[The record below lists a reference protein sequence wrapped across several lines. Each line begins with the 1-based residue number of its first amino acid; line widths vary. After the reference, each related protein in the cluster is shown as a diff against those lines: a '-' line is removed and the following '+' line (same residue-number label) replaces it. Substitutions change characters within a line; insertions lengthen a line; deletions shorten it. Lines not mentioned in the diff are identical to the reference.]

1 MPYLEIQNISYRYE
15 DGTKALDD
23 ISISITKGE
32 FAGLLASNGG
42 GKTTLLKT
50 VVGLIEPAT
59 GTILLNGKPLRKLR
73 RKELSSAIG
82 LVFQNPNDQLFAS
95 TVEEDVA
102 FGPKNLGLSD
112 DEVEERVRTSLDLV
126 DLAHVAKKPIH
137 HLSFGQQKRACIAG
151 VLAMRP
157 DILLLDEP
165 TAGLD
170 PKSESNLLHV
180 LGRLN
185 KKAGV
190 TVIIATH
197 MVDLMPLFVDHI
209 YVLKDGK
216 LSIEG
221 TPEAVFSSTEV
232 MEEVDLRLPYITH
245 LVEELKHKDHL
256 PLGELPLTIKDA
268 RSKLVSLIHEDIIKA
283 HSKEEIF

>member
-15 DGTKALDD
+15 DGTNALDD
-23 ISISITKGE
+23 VSISITKGE

-50 VVGLIEPAT
+50 IVGLIEPAT
-59 GTILLNGKPLRKLR
+59 GAILLNGKPLSKLR
-73 RKELSSAIG
+73 RKELSTTIG

-95 TVEEDVA
+95 TVEEDIA
-102 FGPKNLGLSD
+102 FGPKNIGLSD

-126 DLAHVAKKPIH
+126 DLTHLAKKPIH

-185 KKAGV
+185 KEAGV

-232 MEEVDLRLPYITH
+232 MEEVDLRLPYITY

-256 PLGELPLTIKDA
+256 PLDELPLTIKDA
-268 RSKLVSLIHEDIIKA
+268 RSKLVSLIQEDILEA

>member
-15 DGTKALDD
+15 DGTNALDD
-23 ISISITKGE
+23 VSISITKGE

-50 VVGLIEPAT
+50 IVGLIEPAT
-59 GTILLNGKPLRKLR
+59 GAILLNGKPLSKLR
-73 RKELSSAIG
+73 RKELSTTIG

-102 FGPKNLGLSD
+102 FGPKNIGLSD

-126 DLAHVAKKPIH
+126 DLTHLAKKPIH

-185 KKAGV
+185 KEAGV

-256 PLGELPLTIKDA
+256 PLDELPLTIKDA
-268 RSKLVSLIHEDIIKA
+268 RSKLVSLIQEDILEA

>member
-23 ISISITKGE
+23 ISISITRGD

-50 VVGLIEPAT
+50 IVGLIEPAT
-59 GTILLNGKPLRKLR
+59 GAILLDGTPLGKLR
-73 RKELSSAIG
+73 RKELSTAIG
-82 LVFQNPNDQLFAS
+82 LVFQNPNDQLFAA

-180 LGRLN
+180 LGKLN
-185 KKAGV
+185 KEAGV

-245 LVEELKHKDHL
+245 LVEELKRKDHL
-256 PLGELPLTIKDA
+256 PLDELPLTIKDA
-268 RSKLVSLIHEDIIKA
+268 RSKLVSLIQEEMLEA